1 VNFIALHHIEPIND
15 KLLPLLNEF
24 VPLVGMSQDVINAGL
39 GASSSETHSQHNN
52 RITKSITHI
61 MQQAVSFG
69 KVFITNTMLGMAV
82 FATYEGMIE
91 HLATPLNEESTHETT
106 NSAVLQP
113 IYQQVTEESSV
124 DVMDQA
130 TLSQHFLAG
139 AMGGAA
145 HAALSLVFELKL
157 SKRPDDVLSSSCK
170 RTTSYRHPILQTVS
184 SKPIHLQVPTFHYSM
199 SSMIHHS
206 MAHSVLFGSYQLTK
220 RLLMQQM
227 HTYNSKN
234 NSINNSGLGNDTI
247 RVATIAV
254 AGGVAGQFQHVIS
267 HFSEQLVLGTVVDDV
282 KHNSTTSTSST
293 SLLRRVLTI
302 SSWPTWR
309 STVMTFPPSAIGFLA
324 FEYGKLLNISDD
336 NDANG

>member
-1 VNFIALHHIEPIND
+1 
-15 KLLPLLNEF
+15 
-24 VPLVGMSQDVINAGL
+24 MSQDVINAGL

-82 FATYEGMIE
+82 FTTYEGMIE
-91 HLATPLNEESTHETT
+91 HLATTLNDESTHETT
-106 NSAVLQP
+106 NSAGLQS
-113 IYQQVTEESSV
+113 IHQHVNEESSI

-130 TLSQHFLAG
+130 TLPQHFLAG

-145 HAALSLVFELKL
+145 HATLSLVFELKL
-157 SKRPDDVLSSSCK
+157 STRPDDVLSSSCK
-170 RTTSYRHPILQTVS
+170 GTTSYRHPILQTVS

-199 SSMIHHS
+199 SSIIHHS

-220 RLLMQQM
+220 RLLVQQM
-227 HTYNSKN
+227 HAYNSKN
-234 NSINNSGLGNDTI
+234 NCSNSGVGNDII
-247 RVATIAV
+247 RVATITV

-293 SLLRRVLTI
+293 SLLRRLLTI

-309 STVMTFPPSAIGFLA
+309 STVMAFPPSAIGFLA
-324 FEYGKLLNISDD
+324 FEYGKLQNTSDD
-336 NDANG
+336 TDANG